1 MRLSAGRP
9 ASQVDRVVIP
19 EVLIGGINVIVDH
32 TNYTNLRG
40 CAGFFSNLFCYR
52 SCYATRVICHNS
64 SFSELSAKGS

>member
-32 TNYTNLRG
+32 TNYTNLRRD
-40 CAGFFSNLFCYR
+40 AQVFFVYGKPPARLG
-52 SCYATRVICHNS
+52 VPE
-64 SFSELSAKGS
+64 SFQL